1 MPDKVKSRT
10 VTKSNGVRTVS
21 KTKKY
26 NTPEGSVTKST
37 VKSGGKTTRSVETKK
52 PGYTSTTTNMGP
64 VSQGKLYRRQIKK
77 IK

>member
-37 VKSGGKTTRSVETKK
+37 VKSGGKTTRSVTTQK
-52 PGYTSTTTNMGP
+52 PGYTSTKTNMGP
-64 VSQGKLYRRQIKK
+64 LSQSRIFRREIKK
-77 IK
+77 NK